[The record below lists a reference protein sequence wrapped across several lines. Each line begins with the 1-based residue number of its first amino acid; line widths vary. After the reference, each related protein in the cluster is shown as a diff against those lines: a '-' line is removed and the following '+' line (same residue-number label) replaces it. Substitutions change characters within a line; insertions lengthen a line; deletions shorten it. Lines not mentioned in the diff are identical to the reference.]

1 MSSIEAKKHFDRL
14 HHKLTIETGW
24 PCYKVFNQAHKRIN
38 RGVGKRATIKVQRSM
53 QDKVSTPI
61 HQVRQV
67 RQVRVLNSGLER
79 QERWQ

>member
-1 MSSIEAKKHFDRL
+1 MNSLETKKCFDRL

-38 RGVGKRATIKVQRSM
+38 RGVGKRAKIRVQRSM

-61 HQVRQV
+61 HQVRRV
-67 RQVRVLNSGLER
+67 RGLNSGLESHK
-79 QERWQ
+79 

>member
-24 PCYKVFNQAHKRIN
+24 PCYKIFNQAHKRVN
-38 RGVGKRATIKVQRSM
+38 RGIGKRAKIRVQRSM

-61 HQVRQV
+61 HHLRQV
-67 RQVRVLNSGLER
+67 RGLNSGLES
-79 QERWQ
+79 QERRQ